1 MNKKLKIMIPLVI
14 VIVVGIVAALF
25 FFNKEEGYRS
35 IQVYQVNG
43 DVTLERENIGTM
55 DAYENLNLI
64 SGDALETFIESFSR
78 LKLDDDKY
86 VLVEQDS
93 KIGIYATGDKEHS
106 KTDIRLEKGAI
117 TVEVENKLNDD
128 SSFEVTTPNAVMAI
142 RGTVFRIATDIDENG
157 APITR
162 ITIFEGA
169 VTVQKK
175 SEDGTLSEETAIES
189 GKEAIIYEENSEE
202 VLVVLDE
209 VDETLLPKEVLEF
222 LQEEAVRDNHEIIYS
237 DEKIIE
243 LLERL
248 ENSEEVEDTE
258 DVENSEE
265 IMNPEA
271 EIYTVTFMYEGEIF
285 GTQEVKEGELV
296 SEPILK
302 PAPTGSWNY
311 DFGKPITE
319 DTIIE
324 FID

>member
-1 MNKKLKIMIPLVI
+1 MNKKLKIMIPLILVI
-14 VIVVGIVAALF
+14 IVGIVGALF

-35 IQVYQVNG
+35 IQVYQING

-86 VLVEQDS
+86 VLVEQDT
-93 KIGIYATGDKEHS
+93 KIGIFATGDKENS
-106 KTDIRLEKGAI
+106 KTDIRLDKGAI
-117 TVEVENKLNDD
+117 TVEVENKLSDD

-142 RGTVFRIATDIDENG
+142 RGTVFRITTDIDENG

-162 ITIFEGA
+162 IAIFEGS

-175 SEDGTLSEETAIES
+175 SEDGTLSEETVIES

-202 VLVVLDE
+202 VLVILDE
-209 VDETLLPKEVLEF
+209 VDETLLPKEVLIF

-243 LLERL
+243 LLEGL
-248 ENSEEVEDTE
+248 ENSEEVE
-258 DVENSEE
+258 NSEE
-265 IMNPEA
+265 A
-271 EIYTVTFMYEGEIF
+271 EVYTVTFMYDGEVF
-285 GTQEVKEGELV
+285 GTQEVKEGELA
-296 SEPILK
+296 SKPTLK
-302 PAPTGSWNY
+302 PAATGDWNY
-311 DFGKPITE
+311 DFSKPITE
-319 DTIIE
+319 DTKIE